1 MPLLFTL
8 SIGLPVVV
16 VIAWFVLK
24 FAGVVGLEP
33 TGLKPDPDTEDP

>member
-1 MPLLFTL
+1 MPFLFTL

-24 FAGVVGLEP
+24 FAGVAGLEP
-33 TGLKPDPDTEDP
+33 SGPKPDPDTEDP